1 MKSILL
7 YANDDHGFEARLQA
21 SLDVVGTFD
30 GHLSC
35 VHATPYNSF
44 IIGDPFG
51 GMYALPVV
59 VEQLTRLEAE
69 QKARVEAR
77 LDSQG
82 VSWEWL
88 QVDGA
93 PEWAVNEYSR
103 LADLVVLSLPA
114 KKGEEAGLAA
124 DVALHSRG
132 PVLAVPDGLQSFD
145 ARGAAAVAWNGSPE
159 AARSLRLALPM
170 LAVSRAIHVLTV
182 DEQEISFPAEQA
194 IAYLA
199 RHGLRSERHDFSLGK
214 PSIGATLLDAAGSVG
229 ASYLVMGAY
238 GHSRLREAVLGG
250 VTRHLVDNSG
260 IPLLLAH

>member
-7 YANDDHGFEARLQA
+7 YANDDPGFEARLQA
-21 SLDVVGTFD
+21 SLDVVGAFGGYLT
-30 GHLSC
+30 C

-44 IIGDPFG
+44 IMGDPFG

-77 LDSQG
+77 LDSQH

-93 PEWAVNEYSR
+93 PEWVVNEYSR

-114 KKGEEAGLAA
+114 KEGEQAGLAA

-145 ARGAAAVAWNGSPE
+145 VRGAAVVAWNGSPE
-159 AARSLRLALPM
+159 VARSLRLAVPM
-170 LAVSRAIHVLTV
+170 LAACRAIHILTV
-182 DEQEISFPAEQA
+182 EEQETRFPAEQA
-194 IAYLA
+194 VAYLA
-199 RHGLRSERHDFSLGK
+199 RHGLRSEQLDVSQREAGV
-214 PSIGATLLDAAGSVG
+214 GATLLDAAGSVG
-229 ASYLVMGAY
+229 ASYLLMGAY
-238 GHSRLREAVLGG
+238 GHSRFREAVLGG
-250 VTRHLVDNSG
+250 ATRHLLDNSD